1 MGCNTS
7 QEQKSSVNE
16 GEDAV
21 GVDEKQDKHTT
32 GDDNNDKK
40 SEKKSAKSLK
50 SDMDNGQ
57 IDANASKN
65 EGEIFSLFVDMQVK
79 YELGIWVSANCTI
92 CVRL

>member
-7 QEQKSSVNE
+7 QEQKSAVND

-21 GVDEKQDKHTT
+21 GADEKQDKHTT

-50 SDMDNGQ
+50 SDMDNGH

-65 EGEIFSLFVDMQVK
+65 EGETLFFLLSRSINMQVK
-79 YELGIWVSANCTI
+79 YELCGLVPTAQY
-92 CVRL
+92 V

>member
-16 GEDAV
+16 GDETA
-21 GVDEKQDKHTT
+21 GGDEKHQENHTT

-40 SEKKSAKSLK
+40 SGKKSAKSSK
-50 SDMDNGQ
+50 SEKDNGH

-65 EGEIFSLFVDMQVK
+65 EGESIRVSNVEFHLLSFVFM
-79 YELGIWVSANCTI
+79 
-92 CVRL
+92 

>member
-16 GEDAV
+16 G
-21 GVDEKQDKHTT
+21 DEAAGAEEKNQENHTN

-50 SDMDNGQ
+50 SEKDNGH

-65 EGEIFSLFVDMQVK
+65 EGE
-79 YELGIWVSANCTI
+79 TI
-92 CVRL
+92 SDVFIQIYTL